1 MDDAI
6 KNWMQDWVNRV
17 NVSNSQNVFKKAFTE
32 NSNEIRIDLESLK
45 GYDITFDLPFGIK
58 IDDLE

>member
-17 NVSNSQNVFKKAFTE
+17 NASNSENVFKKAFTE

-45 GYDITFDLPFGIK
+45 GYDITFDLPFGVK
-58 IDDLE
+58 IDDLK

>member
-32 NSNEIRIDLESLK
+32 NSNEIRFYDPLDNSLLK
-45 GYDITFDLPFGIK
+45 P
-58 IDDLE
+58 